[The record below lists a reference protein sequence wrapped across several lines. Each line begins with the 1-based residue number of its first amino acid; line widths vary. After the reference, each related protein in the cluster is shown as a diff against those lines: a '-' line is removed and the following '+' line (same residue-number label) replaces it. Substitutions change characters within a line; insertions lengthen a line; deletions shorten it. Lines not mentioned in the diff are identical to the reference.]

1 MPRRRM
7 NLLTVMSEKEITSII
22 TEHGPLTGAMLV
34 EKTGIDVLHLWQL
47 CCKNK
52 NMRLETAGNRFLRLD
67 RNVEGYARLS
77 PSIRREFLTYTF
89 IGLHNQAAELKEKVE
104 VFRRETDRISR
115 EKRDIAKLSIAST
128 VDIMPEKDVILAKAC
143 FLLAGD
149 VVYDMSH
156 AVPRPEK
163 STGEMVHGSDLDI
176 IVVVEDDL
184 DPEVSRSLD
193 NYIHKRKHLLLVN
206 DREEIDYLIKSM
218 SRVREQLNFDKFSSM
233 VASKILY
240 EGQFLYGNKEV
251 FQEVKK
257 LVAEY
262 GIPDKLGAL
271 EKEAIHN
278 RELAEA
284 QLLDIDMETES
295 SEYLNL
301 FFTRAEED
309 EIY

>member
-1 MPRRRM
+1 M

-52 NMRLETAGNRFLRLD
+52 NMRLETVGNRFLRLD

-128 VDIMPEKDVILAKAC
+128 VDIMPEKDVILKKAC

-240 EGQFLYGNKEV
+240 EGQLLYGNREV

-262 GIPDKLGAL
+262 GIADKLGAL

>member
-1 MPRRRM
+1 
-7 NLLTVMSEKEITSII
+7 LATMSKKEITSII
-22 TEHGPLTGAMLV
+22 NEHGPVTGAMLV
-34 EKTGIDVLHLWQL
+34 EKTGIDVLRLWQL
-47 CCKNK
+47 CRKAENIS
-52 NMRLETAGNRFLRLD
+52 LETVGKRFLRLD

-89 IGLHNQAAELKEKVE
+89 IGLNNQAEKLQEKVE

-115 EKRDIAKLSIAST
+115 EKRDTAKQSIVAT
-128 VDIMPEKDVILAKAC
+128 VDIMPEKDIVLAKTC
-143 FLLAGD
+143 FILAGD

-156 AVPRPEK
+156 LVSRPEK
-163 STGEMVHGSDLDI
+163 STGEMVRGSDLDI
-176 IVVVEDDL
+176 IVVAGDDL
-184 DPEVSRSLD
+184 DPEISRSLD

-218 SRVREQLNFDKFSSM
+218 SRVREQLNFDIFSSM
-233 VASKILY
+233 VASKILN
-240 EGQFLYGNKEV
+240 EGQFLYGNKDV

-257 LVAEY
+257 LVVEY

-271 EKEAIHN
+271 EKQAMHN
-278 RELAEA
+278 RGLAEA
-284 QLLDIDMETES
+284 QLLDIDIETES